1 MIFYSNTRPLKKL
14 FKHWQSGL
22 TRNYGCDN
30 VNYLYLGKGIVNNHV
45 RTGCQVIVIP
55 RLVKKSVQQANAYHS
70 SVLSV
75 GLIFFLRRFFNISFS
90 CTFNFDNRR
99 RDDVIFVQWQC
110 RYLCQS
116 QSFSSPQS
124 LHKEGL

>member
-45 RTGCQVIVIP
+45 RTECQVIVIP

-75 GLIFFLRRFFNISFS
+75 GLIFFFADFLTFHFHVHLILTTDDAMMSYLFS
-90 CTFNFDNRR
+90 GSV
-99 RDDVIFVQWQC
+99 VICV
-110 RYLCQS
+110 S
-116 QSFSSPQS
+116 HSP
-124 LHKEGL
+124 LAH